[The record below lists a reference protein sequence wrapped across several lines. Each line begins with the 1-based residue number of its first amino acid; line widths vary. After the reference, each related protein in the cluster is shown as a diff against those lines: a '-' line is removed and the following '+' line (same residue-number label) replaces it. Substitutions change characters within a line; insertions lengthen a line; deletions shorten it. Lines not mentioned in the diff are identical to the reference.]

1 MKKTPI
7 SMPPHSN
14 NNAEDFHD
22 LKEKKPAA
30 AASKKLEKMP
40 AAAASKKLEK
50 MPSMDINERAEAFIR
65 KFRQQLLLQRLESM
79 ENYEQMLARGL

>member
-14 NNAEDFHD
+14 NNDEDFHD
-22 LKEKKPAA
+22 LKEKK
-30 AASKKLEKMP
+30 P

-65 KFRQQLLLQRLESM
+65 KFRQQLLLERLESI
-79 ENYEQMLARGL
+79 ENYEKMLARG